1 MSILIYLVMMTQLDP
16 FAALAGAAWSA
27 LGLLLY
33 ALCRRG
39 KRGAEI
45 ALPTLPPPPGPEESR
60 KMDRSFRRWAWVVA
74 AAALLVL
81 GLNLALLAR

>member
-1 MSILIYLVMMTQLDP
+1 MQP
-16 FAALAGAAWSA
+16 WGWGRAAPARAAWSA

-39 KRGAEI
+39 RRGAEI
-45 ALPTLPPPPGPEESR
+45 VLPPLPPPPGPEENQ
-60 KMDRSFRRWAWVVA
+60 KMDRSFHRWAWVVA